1 MDQIK
6 IGAFLRE
13 LRKEKGLTQ
22 EQLAEK
28 FNVAGR
34 TVSRWET
41 GNNLPDLSLLVELAD
56 FYDVDIRELI
66 DGERKSEIM
75 DTEIKDTLVHV
86 AEYAENEK
94 NTLLKKVRA
103 VSFAGLICFILFM
116 IVDRTNILPSL
127 PVFDF
132 LTGIM
137 IGVSGGTLFVNVL
150 YLTGLLSKIKPNK
163 SSVWSIILMATILI
177 MIVVFILA
185 IMCSL

>member
-1 MDQIK
+1 MDQAK
-6 IGAFLRE
+6 IGLFLKE

-22 EQLAEK
+22 EQLALK

-56 FYDVDIRELI
+56 FYNVDIRELI

-75 DTEIKDTLVHV
+75 DTEMKDTLVHV

-94 NTLLKKVRA
+94 NTLLKRVRA
-103 VSFAGLICFILFM
+103 ISICGLMGFICVGLLSSISHP
-116 IVDRTNILPSL
+116 DL

-132 LTGIM
+132 IIGVM
-137 IGVSGGTLFVNVL
+137 IGIAGGSLTVNVL
-150 YLTGLLSKIKPNK
+150 YLTGVLAKLKAKRSKEMKLIRTFAITALLLTL
-163 SSVWSIILMATILI
+163 V
-177 MIVVFILA
+177 LA
-185 IMCSL
+185 IIASL